1 MDCREYQRLIS
12 AQLDGDMAP
21 AEVIEAERHLASCA
35 RCTRVYNDLRIIV
48 AEAQQLPPFAPDERL
63 WLRLRAQCENEN
75 LVRTSPKP
83 IRTWAGWFQ
92 MPAWPKTA
100 WATGVLAILVALSS
114 VWIFNGLRLVQ
125 KAPSPDANAEIQAT
139 NEVRLAEQNYLQAI
153 DSLQKIT
160 DSRMA
165 QMDPALKSVLE
176 DNLATIDYYIDKC
189 RESVKN
195 EPTNALAQR
204 YLLEAYRKKVDLL
217 ASIVHSNV
225 L

>member
-1 MDCREYQRLIS
+1 MDCLEYQHLIS
-12 AQLDGDMAP
+12 AQLDGDMTP
-21 AEVIEAERHLASCA
+21 ADIIEAERHLGSCA
-35 RCTRVYNDLRIIV
+35 RCAVVYNDLRTIV
-48 AEAQQLPPFAPDERL
+48 AEAQHLPPFVPDERL

-75 LVRTSPKP
+75 LVRTPSKP
-83 IRTWAGWFQ
+83 AWRWAGWFQ
-92 MPAWPKTA
+92 IQTWPKTA
-100 WATGVLAILVALSS
+100 WATGFLAVLVVSASIWLFSGLPLV
-114 VWIFNGLRLVQ
+114 R
-125 KAPSPDANAEIQAT
+125 KAPSRDAAAEVQAT

-165 QMDPALKSVLE
+165 QMDPGLKSVLE

-195 EPTNALAQR
+195 EPSNALAQR

-217 ASIVHSNV
+217 ASIVHSDV